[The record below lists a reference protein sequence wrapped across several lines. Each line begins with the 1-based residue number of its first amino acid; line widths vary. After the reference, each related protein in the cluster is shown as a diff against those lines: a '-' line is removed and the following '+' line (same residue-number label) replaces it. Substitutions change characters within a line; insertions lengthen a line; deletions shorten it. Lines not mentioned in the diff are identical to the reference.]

1 MRAMY
6 NTALCYLYGEGL
18 EQSRRL
24 ARKWMKRAADCG
36 HSKALL
42 EHGLHLFSV
51 SIIHTA
57 YCSL

>member
-51 SIIHTA
+51 SM
-57 YCSL
+57 